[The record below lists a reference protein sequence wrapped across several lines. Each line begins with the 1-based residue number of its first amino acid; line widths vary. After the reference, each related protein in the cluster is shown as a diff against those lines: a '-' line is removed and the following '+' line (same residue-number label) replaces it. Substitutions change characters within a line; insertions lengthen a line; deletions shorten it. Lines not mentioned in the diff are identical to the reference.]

1 MTRLDF
7 KMNIEVFEGTEG
19 NRMHIT
25 RIDTG
30 DVKTSSI
37 SHLRGAC
44 DEVRGKHTRR
54 HGEKWEA
61 FKKDI
66 AENGIK
72 ERISIFKDPG
82 EDAVI
87 REGNH
92 RLDAALELGLETVP
106 VEIRYFGH
114 SEKTGLVAKPAIEY
128 RIPTNLMGVESKL
141 IKSFVIDGVS
151 HELYQATAPDD
162 TRATIRVFDIDSGEV
177 VTIEQHKTFGP
188 AERDFEEIISV
199 LDDQEVAAGPGM

>member
-1 MTRLDF
+1 MI
-7 KMNIEVFEGTEG
+7 IENFEGTEG
-19 NRMHIT
+19 SRRDIT
-25 RIDTG
+25 RIETG
-30 DVKTSSI
+30 NVKTQSI
-37 SHLRGAC
+37 AHLPGAC
-44 DEVRGKHTRR
+44 GEIRGNHIRR

-114 SEKTGLVAKPAIEY
+114 SEKTGLVTDHQTQC
-128 RIPTNLMGVESKL
+128 RIPTNLMDVESEL
-141 IKSFVIDGVS
+141 IKSSVFDGVS
-151 HELYQATAPDD
+151 YELYRATDPDD
-162 TRATIRVFDIDSGEV
+162 TRSTIRVFDIDSGEV
-177 VTIEQHKTFGP
+177 VTIVQHKTFGP
-188 AERDFEEIISV
+188 AEEAFDETICV
-199 LDDQEVAAGPGM
+199 LDEQEFAAGPGM